1 LYLIGV
7 LIYMCAFF
15 YSTRVSNEL
24 GAGEPQAAKLA
35 ARVVMCIALS
45 AGLLLGSTMIL
56 LRRFWGYMYSNEPEV
71 VTYIA
76 RMMPVLAISFFTDG
90 LHSCLSGWLVSYSHL
105 TPENSSLLSSV
116 HERFHSVAC
125 LTFV

>member
-1 LYLIGV
+1 MCFLSFVCIVFDWCVNLCV
-7 LIYMCAFF
+7 LFF

-90 LHSCLSGWLVSYSHL
+90 LHSCLSGWLVSYSL
-105 TPENSSLLSSV
+105 QFMSV
-116 HERFHSVAC
+116 STVLRA
-125 LTFV
+125 